1 MLAFCCNDDQILSM
15 SYMLSFVQ
23 TKSLSSSMSYF
34 YKMWSIAINEVDNN
48 NLIIRVMKLKVETV
62 ILQSG

>member
-1 MLAFCCNDDQILSM
+1 
-15 SYMLSFVQ
+15 
-23 TKSLSSSMSYF
+23 MSYF